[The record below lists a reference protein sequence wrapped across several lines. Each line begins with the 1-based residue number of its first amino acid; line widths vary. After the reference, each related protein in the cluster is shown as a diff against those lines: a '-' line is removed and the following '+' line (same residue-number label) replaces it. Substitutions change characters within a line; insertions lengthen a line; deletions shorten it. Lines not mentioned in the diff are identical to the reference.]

1 MGTSKRL
8 APLYDMQMQHRSII
22 EASKA
27 GPLQSL
33 TDRELGL
40 REQPVTIYPGPY
52 TRVRAWVRF
61 GPEAIRVD
69 ALLMRSTPL
78 AAGIAFRAEGE
89 SGPRNLPRKPS
100 SAKPTLA
107 GVCPTL
113 DWDRGLQS
121 RLPSSS

>member
-22 EASKA
+22 QASKA

-33 TDRELGL
+33 TDREIGL
-40 REQPVTIYPGPY
+40 REQPVTIYPRPY

-61 GPEAIRVD
+61 GPEPIRVD
-69 ALLMRSTPL
+69 AVLMRSTPL

-89 SGPRNLPRKPS
+89 TFRCWVWGN
-100 SAKPTLA
+100 AVTVA
-107 GVCPTL
+107 
-113 DWDRGLQS
+113 DDA
-121 RLPSSS
+121 